1 MQLDVA
7 LSLAELAE
15 LDLSGRSAV
24 VIDVLRATT
33 TITAA
38 LANGAAA
45 VIPHAELDHCRA
57 MRRTEPNLLL
67 GGERGGRRPTDFNL
81 GNSPAEY
88 TSAAVEGR
96 RIAFSTTNGTR
107 ALVGCTA
114 AEAVWLGAF
123 TNRTA
128 VAETLLRDQRDTTLV
143 CAGKLNL
150 ANLEDTACAGSIV
163 ESLLAADVTLTD
175 RARIAWSVYDQHR
188 GDINAMLAESDHGRL
203 LVELGLGADIDLCA
217 NLDSCPTVGCYHD
230 GEITSINRSV

>member
-38 LANGAAA
+38 LSNGAAA

-57 MRRTEPNLLL
+57 TRKTEPSLLL
-67 GGERGGRRPTDFNL
+67 GGERGGLRPADFDL

-88 TSAAVEGR
+88 TADRIAGR

-107 ALVGCTA
+107 ALAGCGEA
-114 AEAVWLGAF
+114 AAVWLGAF
-123 TNRTA
+123 TNRAA
-128 VAETLLRDQRDTTLV
+128 VAEMLLRNKRDTILV
-143 CAGKLNL
+143 CAGKLHL
-150 ANLEDTACAGSIV
+150 ANLEDTACAGAIV
-163 ESLLAADVTLTD
+163 DSLRSVGVTLTD
-175 RARIAWSVYDQHR
+175 RARVAWAVYDQYR
-188 GDINAMLAESDHGRL
+188 GDLRALLAESDHGRL
-203 LVELGLGADIDLCA
+203 LVDIGLGTDIDLCA
-217 NLDSCPTVGCYHD
+217 ELDTCHTVGHYRE
-230 GEITSINRSV
+230 GEITATE

>member
-1 MQLDVA
+1 MNLDVA

-57 MRRTEPNLLL
+57 MRTNEPSLLL
-67 GGERGGRRPTDFNL
+67 GGERGGLRPADFDL

-88 TSAAVEGR
+88 TADRIAGR

-107 ALVGCTA
+107 ALAGCGEA
-114 AEAVWLGAF
+114 SAVWLAAF
-123 TNRTA
+123 TNRAA
-128 VAETLLRDQRDTTLV
+128 VAETLLRNKRNTTLV
-143 CAGKLNL
+143 CAGKLRL
-150 ANLEDTACAGSIV
+150 ANLEDTACAGAIV
-163 ESLLAADVTLTD
+163 DALLSADVTLTD
-175 RARIAWSVYDQHR
+175 RARVAWSVYDQHR
-188 GDINAMLAESDHGRL
+188 GNIKAMLRESDHGRL
-203 LVELGLGADIDLCA
+203 LVDLGLGTDIDLCA
-217 NLDSCPTVGCYHD
+217 QLDTCPTTGRYLD
-230 GEITSINRSV
+230 GEIAATE